1 MKNMIKRYKW
11 FLLLLIVN
19 IIVSFIFPEIGK
31 TSFQVTKSNFL
42 QILSVV
48 PPIFILLGLLDV
60 WIDRTTMIKY
70 VGKGSGIK
78 GALIALLMGSV
89 AAGPLYAAFPIS
101 LVMLK
106 KRASLFNVFI
116 FIGAWSTTKIP
127 METFEIASL
136 GYKFALTRLALSL
149 IGIFIIAFI
158 LEKTLNENDQ
168 KKLYEKADSSI

>member
-1 MKNMIKRYKW
+1 MINIIKRYKW
-11 FLLLLIVN
+11 FFLLLIANV
-19 IIVSFIFPEIGK
+19 IIGIIFPKIGKVSFQI
-31 TSFQVTKSNFL
+31 TKSNFL

-48 PPIFILLGLLDV
+48 PPIFVLLGLLDV
-60 WIDRTTMIKY
+60 WIDRSTMIKF
-70 VGKGSGIK
+70 VGKGSGLK
-78 GALIALLMGSV
+78 GALIALLLGSV

-101 LVMLK
+101 MVMLK
-106 KRASLFNVFI
+106 KRTSIFNVFI

-158 LEKTLNENDQ
+158 LDKAINEDEKQ
-168 KKLYEKADSSI
+168 KLYEKANLSI

>member
-1 MKNMIKRYKW
+1 MVKIIKRYKW
-11 FLLLLIVN
+11 LLLLLTINIVVGV
-19 IIVSFIFPEIGK
+19 IYPEIGK
-31 TSFQVTKSNFL
+31 TSFQITKSNFL
-42 QILSVV
+42 QILSVI

-60 WIDRTTMIKY
+60 WIDRSTMIKY
-70 VGKGSGIK
+70 LGKKSGTK
-78 GALIALLMGSV
+78 GALIALLLGSV

-106 KRASLFNVFI
+106 KRASIFNVFI

-127 METFEIASL
+127 MESFEIASL

-158 LEKTLNENDQ
+158 LDKTLNEKDKEQ
-168 KKLYEKADSSI
+168 LYKKADSSI